1 MGFTRQQV
9 IDVFGTDVVT
19 AAERICIA
27 LGKYFWHDLR
37 LDEQKRYLAEAM
49 QARGFGKDDI
59 ESAFR
64 NTMSYGH

>member
-9 IDVFGTDVVT
+9 IDVLGTDVVT

-49 QARGFGKDDI
+49 QARGFGMDDI
-59 ESAFR
+59 DAAFR
-64 NTMSYGH
+64 NAMSDGH